1 MVRAQ
6 PVEIVDGELVHH
18 LDQAAAADLVAGR
31 QRVEIANHLDRLA
44 HIDGDD
50 VYQRLVDLA
59 FAREAHQRDVEAF
72 LVHLAGVGAHAAAA
86 NIDHVAGAGE
96 QRHHLAAPEG
106 RRDEGE
112 VVQMAGALPGVV
124 GQEDVA
130 FLHHLGRE
138 LVEEVAH
145 RARHRVD
152 MPGRAGDGLRQHG
165 AVEIEHAGREVAGFA
180 CRGREAGADQG
191 QRLLL
196 DDRDQ
201 AVPHQLQ
208 ANGRKGIVDAHVPT
222 FSNRMAPIGLMR
234 AAKLL
239 GTMVVVSSSA
249 MTAGPGTKL
258 PIVRSAR

>member
-1 MVRAQ
+1 MSISVSSTL
-6 PVEIVDGELVHH
+6 PC
-18 LDQAAAADLVAGR
+18 
-31 QRVEIANHLDRLA
+31 
-44 HIDGDD
+44 
-50 VYQRLVDLA
+50 
-59 FAREAHQRDVEAF
+59 AREAHQRDVEAF
-72 LVHLAGVGAHAAAA
+72 LVDLAGVGAHAAAA
-86 NIDHVAGAGE
+86 DIDDVAGRGE

-112 VVQMAGALPGVV
+112 VVQMAGALPRVV

-130 FLHHLGRE
+130 FLHGLRRE

-152 MPGRAGDGLRQHG
+152 VAGRAGDGLRQHG
-165 AVEIEHAGREVAGFA
+165 AVEVEHAGRQVAGLA
-180 CRGREAGADQG
+180 RRGREAGADQR

-208 ANGRKGIVDAHVPT
+208 ADRREGIVDAHGET
-222 FSNRMAPIGLMR
+222 FSSRMAPIGLIR